1 MSLTPKQERFVQEY
15 LIDLNATQAAIRA
28 GYSERT
34 AGSIGDENLRKP
46 EIAAAVQKAM
56 DERAKK
62 TGITAEYVLTTI
74 VDTIERCKQASPV
87 LDRQGKPVMVET
99 DTGEIAPAYTFE
111 ANAVLKGAELL
122 GKHLKMFTDK
132 TEVSGPDGGPVETV
146 TRVELVAP
154 SMHGRNSSA

>member
-1 MSLTPKQERFVQEY
+1 MSQLTPKQERFVQEY

-34 AGSIGDENLRKP
+34 AASIGDENLRKP
-46 EIAAAVQKAM
+46 AIAAAVQKAM
-56 DERAKK
+56 DERSKK
-62 TGITAEYVLTTI
+62 TGITAEYVLSTI

-87 LDRQGKPVMVET
+87 LDRQGKPVMVAT
-99 DTGEIAPAYTFE
+99 DAGEIAPAYTFE

-132 TEVSGPDGGPVETV
+132 TEVTGANGGPLETV
-146 TRVELVAP
+146 ARVELVPMRANRP
-154 SMHGRNSSA
+154 D